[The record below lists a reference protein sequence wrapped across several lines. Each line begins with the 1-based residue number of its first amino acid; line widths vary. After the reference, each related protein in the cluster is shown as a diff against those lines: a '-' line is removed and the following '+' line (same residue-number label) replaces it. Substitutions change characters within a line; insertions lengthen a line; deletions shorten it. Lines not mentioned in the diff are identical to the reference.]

1 MDASVFWSAIHGA
14 LRDHE
19 PHRLEVGARQQA
31 AVLLALLPYADD
43 PRVVLTV
50 RSHIVEHHKGEIS
63 FPGGGADPDDPDLCF
78 TALREAQEEVGID
91 PAHVRVLGA
100 LNPMI
105 TSTGFHVT
113 PFVGAIDRAPYRF
126 TPNPNEVAEV
136 LEVPLRHLIDLR
148 NRDTREAEREGRP
161 VRLYTFHWEEH
172 RIWGVTGRMLAGFLD
187 LIQPRLPITP

>member
-1 MDASVFWSAIHGA
+1 MDASVFWSAIHAA

-19 PHRLEVGARQQA
+19 PHRLDVGARPQA
-31 AVLLALLPYADD
+31 AVLLALLPYAGD

-50 RSHIVEHHKGEIS
+50 RSHAVEHHKGEIS
-63 FPGGGADPDDPDLCF
+63 FPGGGADPDDPDLRF

-100 LNPMI
+100 LSPLI
-105 TSTGFHVT
+105 TITGFHVT

-136 LEVPLRHLIDLR
+136 LEVPLRHLIDPR

-161 VRLYTFHWEEH
+161 VRLYAFRWEEH
-172 RIWGVTGRMLAGFLD
+172 LIWGATGRMLAGFLD
-187 LIQPRLPITP
+187 LIQPRLPIAP